1 MDVMRDTD
9 GELVFLYQLKEGST
23 NTSYACHI
31 ATIAGIPKEIVTRGN
46 EVLDSVMTK
55 FLTEILNFVMFIC
68 I

>member
-1 MDVMRDTD
+1 MRDTD

-46 EVLDSVMTK
+46 EVLDTV
-55 FLTEILNFVMFIC
+55 
-68 I
+68 